1 MNSYFRT
8 IVPVILFG
16 GLLLPINT
24 LYGQV
29 SSVFVRN
36 YPQSY
41 IVQQGDTIPRI
52 ASQFLTDPSVWSD
65 FWLSTPYRENDGD
78 IRPGDIIRVEFI
90 NGRARLVA
98 QRGDLALERLSPQM
112 REIGVT
118 SEIPEIPLQDI
129 QSSFSSN
136 RIVLQE
142 LYEDA
147 PYIISP
153 VKKNLVIG
161 TGDEIYARGNWTA
174 DVNSFEIYR
183 QVNTYRDDEG
193 SREQL
198 VELETVGSAT
208 VVGQESDNIK
218 RLLVNS
224 SNSEI
229 KVGDHLLLR
238 EELRLNS
245 VIYPTSPDR
254 DVEGSVIA
262 MTNTERMASQLDSV
276 LIDVGSRDGLES
288 GDVLA
293 IMQTGEQLVD
303 ETDRER
309 KSFFGRLFSTAAN
322 EKVELPRH
330 EVGTL
335 LVYRV
340 FDSLSYGVI
349 LSSNE
354 PARIGDLVVGP

>member
-1 MNSYFRT
+1 MKRYFQK
-8 IVPVILFG
+8 IVPAFVLG
-16 GLLLPINT
+16 GLLLPVNT

-41 IVQQGDTIPRI
+41 IVQDGDTINRI
-52 ASQFLTDPSVWSD
+52 AGQFLTDPSAWSD
-65 FWLSTPYRENDGD
+65 FWLSTPYRESDSD
-78 IRPGDIIRVEFI
+78 IRPGDVIRVEFI

-98 QRGDLALERLSPQM
+98 QRGDLRLERLAPQM

-118 SEIPEIPLQDI
+118 SEIPEIPLEDI

-136 RIVLQE
+136 RIVPQDA
-142 LYEDA
+142 YDNA

-153 VKKNLVIG
+153 VKRNLVIG
-161 TGDEIYARGNWTA
+161 TGDEIYARGDWPA
-174 DVNSFEIYR
+174 GASFFEIYR
-183 QVNTYRDDEG
+183 QVNSYSDPE
-193 SREQL
+193 SRREL
-198 VELETVGSAT
+198 SVELVTVGSAT
-208 VVGQESDNIK
+208 IVGEESRDIK

-224 SNSEI
+224 SKEEI
-229 KVGDHLLLR
+229 KAGDHLLLR
-238 EELRLNS
+238 EELPLDS
-245 VIYPTSPDR
+245 VIYPTEPDR
-254 DVEGSVIA
+254 QIQGRVIS

-276 LIDVGSRDGLES
+276 LIDVGSRDGLAS
-288 GDVLA
+288 GHVLS
-293 IMQTGEQLVD
+293 IKQTGDQIVD

-309 KSFFGRLFSTAAN
+309 KSLVRRLFSIAAD
-322 EKVELPRH
+322 EKVEMPRH

-340 FDSLSYGVI
+340 FDNLSYGVI

-354 PARIGDLVVGP
+354 PARIGDMVVNP